1 MDLFEAS
8 CQGLGLALAIGM
20 FGGALAGIAQGK
32 LDDGRALTG
41 LLLILAA
48 VGGGIA
54 FGASLRVE
62 DHPAWPGWIAG
73 AVVAGFALLVAGSVV
88 AAASERAGDGGSAAF
103 IAAITAAAAL
113 VLAALSLTFA
123 APISLVG
130 LAALAFIAINRRRRA
145 AQKYE
150 GLRILRG

>member
-20 FGGALAGIAQGK
+20 LAGALAGVAEGRT
-32 LDDGRALTG
+32 DDNRAVIG
-41 LLLILAA
+41 LLLLVA

-54 FGASLRVE
+54 FGSSLRTE

-73 AVVAGFALLVAGSVV
+73 AVLAGFALLVARSVV
-88 AAASERAGDGGSAAF
+88 AAAAKRAGEGGSAGF
-103 IAAITAAAAL
+103 IAAITGAAAL
-113 VLAALSLTFA
+113 VLAALSLTPA

-130 LAALAFIAINRRRRA
+130 LAALAFIALGRRRRA
-145 AQKYE
+145 GEKYE
-150 GLRILRG
+150 GLRSLR